1 MASLELVKTVTDTSV
16 TSLDVTNVFTS
27 SYKKYLIVLQG
38 DITSSNST
46 IDMRL
51 LDSGGSAISSNY
63 RYGVRS
69 QQNTSQSEQQSTSD
83 TKFERIVYT
92 NNTNGFG
99 GRMFVYNPYESVYTF
114 MSFRSFGVTS
124 SNVNYSAGCGSLD
137 NAASHSGFTI
147 FDATFSTIEVDV
159 YGVKD

>member
-1 MASLELVKTVTDTSV
+1 MASLELVKRVTDTSV
-16 TSLDVTNVFTS
+16 TSLDVTDVFTS
-27 SYKKYLIVLQG
+27 SYKKYLIVYQG
-38 DITSSNST
+38 DISSSNST
-46 IDMRL
+46 VDMRL

-63 RYGVRS
+63 RYGVRN
-69 QQNTSQSEQQSTSD
+69 QENASQSEVQSTSD

-114 MSFRSFGVTS
+114 MSFRSFGINSANVT
-124 SNVNYSAGCGSLD
+124 YTAGGGSLD